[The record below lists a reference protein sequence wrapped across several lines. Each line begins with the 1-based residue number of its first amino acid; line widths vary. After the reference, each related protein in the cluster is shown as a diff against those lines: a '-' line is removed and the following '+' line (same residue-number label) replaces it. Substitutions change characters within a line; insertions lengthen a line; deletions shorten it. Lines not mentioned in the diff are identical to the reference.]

1 MKNFKYFPISEAQK
15 RWSIYLTDCGKE
27 TIPARYKN
35 YPPPDTPLSRTF
47 TWQEGRILDDYYLVY
62 IVKGEGFYENQKTG
76 LQKVKAGT
84 AFIVFAQEWYR
95 HRPDPKTGW
104 ESLWIGFQGDY
115 INRLVPGFIS
125 PDQPIFVLNR
135 PVEFEMAMRDFV
147 EGMVE
152 APLEYPLSTG
162 GEVLALLGRLLELK
176 EMNEPGTKYFYAV
189 RKAQAHILRHAFE
202 TIDYH
207 RLAQQIGVSETTFR
221 RAFLKLAHQTP
232 LQFQLAIRL
241 KHACKLLEETD
252 FPIAEIAQKVGFD
265 LHHYFTRLFKEKL
278 GCSPTYYKDRHTR
291 RTNTRMVLLPKSC
304 KK

>member
-278 GCSPTYYKDRHTR
+278 GCSPTYYKDHHTR

>member
-1 MKNFKYFPISEAQK
+1 
-15 RWSIYLTDCGKE
+15 
-27 TIPARYKN
+27 
-35 YPPPDTPLSRTF
+35 
-47 TWQEGRILDDYYLVY
+47 LDDYYLVY